1 MTKKQDKGINNDFQG
16 NLRHHFWRYFL
27 LVVLFFNTAIPI
39 YLLTHPGLLFYNH
52 RDSYSSYFPNS
63 ETWNSIFGLIVANCV
78 FIWIYRN
85 NKLFNFTLILN
96 VIYSLGLYLFPFY
109 YFKYFYRGHSL
120 TTGCLIFSVILT
132 VLNIFVSYNYC
143 KWLKA
148 S

>member
-1 MTKKQDKGINNDFQG
+1 MTKKNDKGSDK
-16 NLRHHFWRYFL
+16 NLEQNPTYYFWKYSL

-52 RDSYSSYFPNS
+52 RDSYSSYFPSS
-63 ETWNSIFGLIVANCV
+63 ETWNSIFGLIIANFG
-78 FIWIYRN
+78 FIWIYRY

-120 TTGCLIFSVILT
+120 TTGCLIFSVFLII
-132 VLNIFVSYNYC
+132 LNIFVSYKYF
-143 KWLKA
+143 KGLKA